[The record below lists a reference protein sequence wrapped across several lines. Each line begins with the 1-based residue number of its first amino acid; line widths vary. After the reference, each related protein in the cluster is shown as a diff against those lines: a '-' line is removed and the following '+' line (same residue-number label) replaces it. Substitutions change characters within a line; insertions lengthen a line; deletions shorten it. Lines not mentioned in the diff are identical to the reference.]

1 MSFFGFDTSLPR
13 DKPEGAGKGIFEHT
27 NPFAEVAKARKLQA
41 FHDNEDEIL
50 DFEDTYDGLGD
61 QLEEA
66 GDDFNDDTFGGGAE
80 GATGQGSVGKD
91 YDFFGKTAQVSNVI
105 NEEHMRYS
113 LQQPHQP
120 AAPAQPAKA
129 RRTGYEKYQ
138 DPGYIPDIQAKSGAW
153 GTKSSTAAPPSG
165 DPRIST
171 ARGTAP
177 ASFPAPEPS
186 PPPASMSQPPMMT
199 LEQVEAALLAESQ
212 ARQAQL
218 SFSQHQPYPFPPQS
232 MHSQSP
238 QPYQQPMGLPP
249 GLPTQP
255 QPQPP
260 LDGPR
265 NHNRMPSHPRAPQP
279 PPQQPLQILQNPN
292 RARHSPQPSL
302 DRSQPVPPLGPQGTG
317 ALPVITH
324 PQQLMELSDE
334 QRRVYLEEDA
344 KRAKRNHKIFLLSK
358 GNGLMTPQD
367 KNFITRIQL
376 QQLVAATGSSTDS
389 NPEAALNEDFYY
401 QVYSQIR
408 GAPRQHPTQPLGH
421 FAQTYLF
428 QTGTRVGGRRQQIN
442 GDNHMQRMQQQVQRA
457 VEAAKLKPKNQQ
469 LIIEGSLG
477 KISFSNAKTPKPLL
491 NIKRQEG
498 TESRPT
504 SAKKGSSVSA
514 SDRKTI
520 LKNIEAV
527 YTTLMR
533 MEDHERQM
541 PPPPTEG
548 NANSIQTHLE
558 WRHKQQ
564 ELGNTLWQDLKVLDP
579 IVPGSA
585 IPHPFIAFLSF
596 SKGKK
601 AIPRVFHQ
609 IDADK
614 RLTILTMIVVH
625 IDQLDVVKDARP
637 APGELQPPT
646 LVREEVELFSQ
657 AVMPCLLSHVSEVPV
672 NIITGLLGLL
682 IDHTNISVVAHTKI
696 GLGMLTMLL
705 TRAELVKEAG
715 SVSDQDW
722 QQWTMLYSR
731 LFDMLEPLLGSLFPG
746 PVNSG
751 DDMYVWQFL
760 AAIGICASPDQ
771 QQRLVIGVKDRVME
785 TVLQSK
791 TLPAEM
797 SSVRLGNVNLFMRA
811 IGLDVEM
818 LG

>member
-41 FHDNEDEIL
+41 FQDSQDEIL

-80 GATGQGSVGKD
+80 GATGHGAVGQD

-105 NEEHMRYS
+105 NEEHVRYN
-113 LQQPHQP
+113 LQHPQQS
-120 AAPAQPAKA
+120 AAHAQPAKA
-129 RRTGYEKYQ
+129 KRTGYERYQ

-153 GTKSSTAAPPSG
+153 GTKSSTAAAPSG
-165 DPRIST
+165 DGRIST
-171 ARGTAP
+171 ARSTAP
-177 ASFPAPEPS
+177 VFSVAPEPS
-186 PPPASMSQPPMMT
+186 PPPAPISQPPMMT

-218 SFSQHQPYPFPPQS
+218 AYSQPQPYPFPVQP
-232 MHSQSP
+232 MHSQP
-238 QPYQQPMGLPP
+238 AQHFPGMGLPP
-249 GLPTQP
+249 GLPPQP
-255 QPQPP
+255 QSQPP
-260 LDGPR
+260 LDAPR
-265 NHNRMPSHPRAPQP
+265 SHTRMPSQPRAPQQ
-279 PPQQPLQILQNPN
+279 PQQPLQILQNPN

-302 DRSQPVPPLGPQGTG
+302 DRSQPIPPMGAQAPG

-324 PQQLMELSDE
+324 TQQLMDLSEE
-334 QRRVYLEEDA
+334 QRRVYLEEDT

-358 GNGLMTPQD
+358 GNGMMTPQD

-376 QQLVAATGSSTDS
+376 QQLVAATGSSTDA

-428 QTGTRVGGRRQQIN
+428 QTGSRVGGRRQQIT

-457 VEAAKLKPKNQQ
+457 VEAAKLKPKNKQ

-498 TESRPT
+498 TDNRP
-504 SAKKGSSVSA
+504 ANARKGVSA

-548 NANSIQTHLE
+548 DADSIQAHLE
-558 WRHKQQ
+558 WRQKQQ
-564 ELGNTLWQDLKVLDP
+564 ELGNSLWQDLKVLDP
-579 IVPGSA
+579 IVPGST

-596 SKGKK
+596 AKGKK

-609 IDADK
+609 IDQDK

-625 IDQLDVVKDARP
+625 LDQLDVVKDAHP
-637 APGELQPPT
+637 APGESQPPP
-646 LVREEVELFSQ
+646 LVREEIELFSQ

-682 IDHTNISVVAHTKI
+682 IDHTNISVVVHTKI

-731 LFDMLEPLLGSLFPG
+731 LFDMLEPLLSSLFPG

-751 DDMYVWQFL
+751 EDMYVWQFL

-791 TLPAEM
+791 TLPPEM